1 MVKSLVSLRD
11 ALTTAIDRLTAA
23 RVPSPRMNAELLL
36 RFTLDVDRS
45 YLYAHPE
52 REPTTEE
59 QTRYDEALAQRARG
73 IPAQYITEHQEFWG
87 MDLIVN
93 PSVLIPPPETEH
105 FILSVLDALP
115 RGPAVM
121 AG

>member
-36 RFTLDVDRS
+36 RFTMDVDRA

-52 REPTTEE
+52 RELTTDE
-59 QTRYDEALAQRARG
+59 QARYDQALAERARG
-73 IPAQYITEHQEFWG
+73 VPQQYITGHQEFWG
-87 MDLIVN
+87 IDFIVN
-93 PSVLIPPPETEH
+93 PAVLIQLP
-105 FILSVLDALP
+105 DA
-115 RGPAVM
+115 
-121 AG
+121 